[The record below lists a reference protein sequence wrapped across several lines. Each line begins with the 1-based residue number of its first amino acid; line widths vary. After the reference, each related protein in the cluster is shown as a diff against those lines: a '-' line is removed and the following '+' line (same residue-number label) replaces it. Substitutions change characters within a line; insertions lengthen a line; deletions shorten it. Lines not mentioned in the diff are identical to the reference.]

1 MATWCPESLWTAG
14 GDAEARRGDG
24 TGNNCQ
30 HPVHKCT
37 YVRSRSGYPYC
48 WGWPWGRTSPIRTLP
63 FSYDCMSGIIA
74 GAGLT
79 LLYIGVLY
87 AGSDHRRGRND
98 PAVIRRRSLAVLAV
112 CAVSWLP
119 ARYGYP
125 GDDAVTL
132 AARLG
137 LRSTGSLRGTAV
149 ALGLCTALFAG
160 PLLLAALDGRQ
171 RLPLSQPWNAARWRN
186 LVVVRT
192 GLSSSCSAPDCQ
204 LAGAHRRGVCV
215 SSVPL
220 PAAPQGRVFSH
231 AGYSRL
237 SAVFRCEWVGSTT
250 HKSRALSVVTR
261 RAGACP
267 SHLGAACRE
276 GAGAALRPG
285 LRRIPGSIHDGACA
299 PVSMQPRLNCRAT
312 RSLVPSPLCC
322 CCRRAPW
329 PRQSLRTVS
338 ATTAGSPTSRAC
350 CATAQ
355 PYG

>member
-37 YVRSRSGYPYC
+37 YVRSRSGYPYG

-160 PLLLAALDGRQ
+160 PLLLSALDGRQ
-171 RLPLSQPWNAARWRN
+171 RLPSSQPWNAARWRN

-192 GLSSSCSAPDCQ
+192 GLSSSCSAPPD
-204 LAGAHRRGVCV
+204 
-215 SSVPL
+215 
-220 PAAPQGRVFSH
+220 
-231 AGYSRL
+231 
-237 SAVFRCEWVGSTT
+237 
-250 HKSRALSVVTR
+250 
-261 RAGACP
+261 
-267 SHLGAACRE
+267 
-276 GAGAALRPG
+276 AGAALCAGWAGRERPAAP
-285 LRRIPGSIHDGACA
+285 RAAPFGSNSSRFTAGPAIHLNSLSPSDCA
-299 PVSMQPRLNCRAT
+299 VQHCECTRWHGQPAARAT
-312 RSLVPSPLCC
+312 APQCSPIQTTRSPYSCC
-322 CCRRAPW
+322 M
-329 PRQSLRTVS
+329 
-338 ATTAGSPTSRAC
+338 
-350 CATAQ
+350 
-355 PYG
+355 